1 MDRGLQTGEAPVDRG
16 LQTGEGPVDRGLQTG
31 EAPVDRGL
39 QTGERLRI
47 GEKLWIDE
55 PHRPDGGKLLP
66 AKGEQ

>member
-1 MDRGLQTGEAPVDRG
+1 MDRGLQTGERRQWAER
-16 LQTGEGPVDRGLQTG
+16 
-31 EAPVDRGL
+31 L